1 MGFFMI
7 LMNSFDKFRA
17 VNKFDKCLL
26 LAESCKFHSTKILA
40 PKICMKEIIKAQDLD
55 AIFVGDSFGIF
66 CGRVIILR
74 QLV

>member
-26 LAESCKFHSTKILA
+26 LAESCKFHSTKIL
-40 PKICMKEIIKAQDLD
+40 PGPSIVT
-55 AIFVGDSFGIF
+55 FFFGDV
-66 CGRVIILR
+66 VIRTSIGKSIR
-74 QLV
+74 KF